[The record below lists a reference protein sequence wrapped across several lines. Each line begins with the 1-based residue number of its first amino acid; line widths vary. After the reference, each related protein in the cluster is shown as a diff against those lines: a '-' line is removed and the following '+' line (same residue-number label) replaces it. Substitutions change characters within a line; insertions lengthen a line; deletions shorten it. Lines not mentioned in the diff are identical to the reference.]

1 MVVLYVVLGALLLL
15 VLLLLIPVR
24 VRVDFQEEF
33 RIQLRYLFLRY
44 TLLPAEEKPEEATE
58 QQEEE
63 ASKNSFP
70 TKLKQILKRE
80 GTAGFLKSLFEFV
93 NLVKDSSQEFISH
106 VHLSQFDLYLCLDGA
121 GDASEAAIQYG
132 EISAAVYSACGFLF
146 GWKKCRRKAVLVDLN
161 YKAEKSNVR
170 FTCRLSASPLFAL
183 WEILHVLKGGLPF
196 LRKFR

>member
-70 TKLKQILKRE
+70 TKLKQILK
-80 GTAGFLKSLFEFV
+80 LSL
-93 NLVKDSSQEFISH
+93 IH
-106 VHLSQFDLYLCLDGA
+106 
-121 GDASEAAIQYG
+121 I
-132 EISAAVYSACGFLF
+132 
-146 GWKKCRRKAVLVDLN
+146 
-161 YKAEKSNVR
+161 
-170 FTCRLSASPLFAL
+170 
-183 WEILHVLKGGLPF
+183 
-196 LRKFR
+196 